1 MRLFKRNPK
10 LTQVTYCE
18 GCGGVCDERCRAV
31 NVREAA
37 TNSAL
42 RNGFGRL

>member
-1 MRLFKRNPK
+1 MRMFKRNP
-10 LTQVTYCE
+10 TPPEVTYCE
-18 GCGGVCDERCRAV
+18 SCGGVCDDRCRGAK
-31 NVREAA
+31 VREAA